1 MKGNLLRY
9 GLISLGVVLVVLQF
23 VPSGL
28 PSTESPPS
36 SDLLANAAVPE
47 TVRALLKTSCYDCH
61 SVETRYPWYSHVAPV
76 SWLVAKDVREGR
88 EELNFSDWT
97 TLARR
102 KKVTRLEDI
111 KEMVLEGDMPMPIYL
126 VVHWD
131 AKLTDDQR
139 KQIADWAD
147 SYQDQIL
154 STPDPEEE
162 EDEDEDEEERT
173 PGNG

>member
-9 GLISLGVVLVVLQF
+9 GLISVGVVLAVLQF

-28 PSTESPPS
+28 PSTEPPPS

-111 KEMVLEGDMPMPIYL
+111 KEMVLEGDMPMPIYT
-126 VVHWD
+126 VMHPD
-131 AKLTDDQR
+131 ARLTDEQR
-139 KQIADWAD
+139 KLIADWA
-147 SYQDQIL
+147 SAFQDTII
-154 STPDPEEE
+154 SEPDPAEEEEE
-162 EDEDEDEEERT
+162 EDDEEEET
-173 PGNG
+173 IK